1 MKVGERMINRIQ
13 MNERDY
19 WIVIETD
26 RGQDH
31 TQLYDQFDLDSEI
44 MEYALDKNERAHI
57 DYDAANKTLLLIF
70 NVLKLEKEDNHYETI
85 PVTFVSQK
93 HRLITIVNQ
102 ENRYILNMME
112 AYLKRYPDASIFSFL
127 FGSLS
132 LFSERFFPIMEEI
145 DRDKDKL
152 NSILRQK
159 TTKKHLLDLSDLET
173 GNVYLVSAASQNR
186 TMLEQLRAH
195 AIYRR
200 LNDEERDDLDDAII
214 EANQLYEM
222 THLTSQILQQL
233 SGTYNN
239 VLNNNLNDNLTY
251 LNIVS
256 ILLGIL
262 AVITGFFGM
271 NVPLPFTKENEAW
284 IGIIIFSAA
293 IWFIVEKVLQQIF
306 PNDKD

>member
-1 MKVGERMINRIQ
+1 
-13 MNERDY
+13 
-19 WIVIETD
+19 
-26 RGQDH
+26 
-31 TQLYDQFDLDSEI
+31 
-44 MEYALDKNERAHI
+44 
-57 DYDAANKTLLLIF
+57 
-70 NVLKLEKEDNHYETI
+70 
-85 PVTFVSQK
+85 
-93 HRLITIVNQ
+93 
-102 ENRYILNMME
+102 
-112 AYLKRYPDASIFSFL
+112 
-127 FGSLS
+127 
-132 LFSERFFPIMEEI
+132 
-145 DRDKDKL
+145 
-152 NSILRQK
+152 
-159 TTKKHLLDLSDLET
+159 
-173 GNVYLVSAASQNR
+173 
-186 TMLEQLRAH
+186 MLEQLRAH

-293 IWFIVEKVLQQIF
+293 IWFIVEKVLQRIF

>member
-13 MNERDY
+13 MNDRDY

-293 IWFIVEKVLQQIF
+293 IWFIVEKVLQRIF